1 MIKILEGQWLT
12 NFPVTSGENKSFGP
26 ITISDFH
33 GALKTVKSGK
43 KALSDLEIWISET
56 GYLNTYPIELVV
68 NHTEEAF
75 AHILNEYNNG
85 ITEFLA
91 KNHAFYLWLQPVK
104 Q

>member
-1 MIKILEGQWLT
+1 MIKILEGQWLS

-33 GALKTVKSGK
+33 SALKTVKSGK

-56 GYLNTYPIELVV
+56 GYFSTYPLELVV
-68 NHTEEAF
+68 NHTDEAF
-75 AHILNEYNNG
+75 ARILNAYNNG
-85 ITEFLA
+85 TTEFLD
-91 KNHAFYLWLQPVK
+91 KNHTFYLWIQPVN